1 MLGEMKKKKKPTKV
15 FHVNFSKWKWKK
27 AKNPMLSNEARVS
40 ACDIFKLEK
49 VMKVNMSFYAKI

>member
-1 MLGEMKKKKKPTKV
+1 
-15 FHVNFSKWKWKK
+15 
-27 AKNPMLSNEARVS
+27 MLSNEARVS